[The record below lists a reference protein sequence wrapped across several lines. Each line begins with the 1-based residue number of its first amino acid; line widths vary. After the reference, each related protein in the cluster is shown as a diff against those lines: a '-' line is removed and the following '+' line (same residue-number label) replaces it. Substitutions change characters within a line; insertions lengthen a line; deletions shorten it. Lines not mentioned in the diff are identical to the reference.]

1 MGSICIML
9 ISTLLVCMILLESRS
24 DASKVKSIT
33 TLDASHGKPHINCA
47 PTNKTCR
54 PGDPQAPENTEEEAK
69 NVNVPSSA
77 SPPPSSSSDA
87 YGEEEE
93 ELPNYGSEMI
103 VLGH

>member
-1 MGSICIML
+1 MGSIRIML
-9 ISTLLVCMILLESRS
+9 ISTLLVCMILLEFGS
-24 DASKVKSIT
+24 DTSKVEAIT
-33 TLDASHGKPHINCA
+33 TLDASHAKPHIKCA
-47 PTNKTCR
+47 STNKTCR
-54 PGDPQAPENTEEEAK
+54 PGDLQAPENTEEEAK
-69 NVNVPSSA
+69 DVNVPSSA